1 MIRIARRMAYIVLS
15 LFRIKMI
22 HVRSFFLVIFNS
34 DLIVR
39 FDTENSI
46 IASKKFPCIKIIMR
60 TKQIQLKYKCTPLF
74 FVLFSSSI

>member
-46 IASKKFPCIKIIMR
+46 IAKVRNFHA
-60 TKQIQLKYKCTPLF
+60 
-74 FVLFSSSI
+74 